1 MKTLNRTTPDALAL
15 LGEDATNITQT
26 AAALGV
32 SPGAMLAASWL
43 VLERQHAQAQ
53 PWPRLVE
60 GWCDEE
66 SAGRQDV
73 ILAAVRLD
81 ARQRATS

>member
-15 LGEDATNITQT
+15 LGEDATNVAQT
-26 AAALGV
+26 AAMLGI

-73 ILAAVRLD
+73 ILAAVRLN